1 MVNYCGFRVF
11 SFFTENLKCWKFL
24 GFYLV
29 YTLLLYSLKFPCR
42 SEGSRR
48 PSREGKTFETWE
60 LLCFCALN
68 LLELFRTKNRIAP
81 PAQFLVINKVVF
93 FSDNQ
98 DFQTIIYRAKP
109 FFFSKNF
116 VDLVTVNQFMVFNI
130 LPVKGLW

>member
-1 MVNYCGFRVF
+1 MWF
-11 SFFTENLKCWKFL
+11 SCFLFFHWKLKMLKVL
-24 GFYLV
+24 GILFSLYFAVILV
-29 YTLLLYSLKFPCR
+29 KHSHAGVKAAE
-42 SEGSRR
+42 S

-109 FFFSKNF
+109 FFFFKKFCWSSNCKS
-116 VDLVTVNQFMVFNI
+116 VY
-130 LPVKGLW
+130 GLQYITS